1 MSPRR
6 THKEYATRTAVA
18 AKSSCGGVALLA
30 RENVLVT
37 AKNDKFGGWN
47 MIVLELM
54 ANKEERWHAVG
65 CYLSPSSDRGG
76 GAKCLVEA
84 ALEGMSK
91 DNQFIVMSGL
101 KY

>member
-1 MSPRR
+1 
-6 THKEYATRTAVA
+6 
-18 AKSSCGGVALLA
+18 
-30 RENVLVT
+30 
-37 AKNDKFGGWN
+37 
-47 MIVLELM
+47 MIALELM

-65 CYLSPSSDRGG
+65 CYLSPSSDNERGE

-91 DNQFIVMSGL
+91 DNRFIVMSGL